1 MRSFVLLSKPI
12 NSLEIL
18 HIEEMLFEKCRLYI
32 GILEQPDIIFDRN
45 SNANDEN
52 ILIRTKAFSCNYR
65 DKAVLLSII
74 EKFKIAEQEA
84 NDILLYSYFGSDFV
98 GEVVEIGSQVTKF
111 KQGDRV
117 IPNDS
122 FPYVDSNNVTPGIAT
137 NFSSCEFQ
145 VFNQAKLLT
154 IPTEMPDEVA
164 AGFSITAHTV
174 FGIIRRLNID
184 PNTNSNV
191 LVLGGKSNT
200 SIAVI
205 SLLRSFYENLK
216 IVAVTRSENNKK
228 MLIKIGANEVILN
241 MSSKE
246 NLLISMND
254 FEKLMHHYGGFDIVI
269 DPFLDIHFENSITLM
284 KHYSQYIT
292 FGWAKQ
298 SNLNKPDTINKTL
311 SELFF
316 PLLMKNITVHF
327 QNLGVKK
334 DIEDGLFEY
343 IRGKYCVYID
353 SIYRENNLSGF
364 LERTFFDSDKFGK
377 VIYKY

>member
-1 MRSFVLLSKPI
+1 MRSLVLLSKQI
-12 NSLEIL
+12 HSEEIL
-18 HIEEMLFEKCRLYI
+18 YIEEMLFEKRHLLI
-32 GILEQPDIIFDRN
+32 GILQQPDIVFNRN
-45 SNANDEN
+45 SNANKEN
-52 ILIRTKAFSCNYR
+52 VLVRTKAFSCNYR

-84 NDILLYSYFGSDFV
+84 NDTLLYSYFGSDFV
-98 GEVVEIGSQVTKF
+98 GEVVEVGRHVTKF
-111 KQGDRV
+111 KIGDRV

-122 FPYVDSNNVTPGIAT
+122 FPYVESNNVTPGIAS
-137 NFSSCEFQ
+137 NFSSCELQ
-145 VFNQAKLLT
+145 IFNQAKLLT
-154 IPTEMPDEVA
+154 IPNEMPNEIA

-174 FGIIRRLNID
+174 FGIIRRLKID
-184 PNTNSNV
+184 PNTNANV

-205 SLLRSFYENLK
+205 SLLRSFYKNLK
-216 IVAVTRSENNKK
+216 IVAITRSENNKN

-241 MSSKE
+241 VSGKE
-246 NLLISMND
+246 SLLISMND
-254 FEKLMHHYGGFDIVI
+254 FEKVLHHYGGFDIVI
-269 DPFLDIHFENSITLM
+269 DPFLDMHFENSISLM

-298 SNLNKPDTINKTL
+298 SNLNKSDTINKTL

-343 IRGKYCVYID
+343 TRGKYCVYID